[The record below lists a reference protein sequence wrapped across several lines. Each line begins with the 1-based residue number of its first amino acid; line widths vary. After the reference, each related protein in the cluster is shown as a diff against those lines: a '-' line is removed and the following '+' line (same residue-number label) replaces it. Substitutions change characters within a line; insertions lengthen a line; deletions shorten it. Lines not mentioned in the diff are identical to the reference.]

1 MPLGI
6 LSRKEEGFDAERL
19 ISLAKSRLEAG
30 SYGAL
35 VTFIG
40 TVRGS
45 SRSGSKVTRL
55 EYEAYE
61 ELASE
66 SLQRIA
72 DDVSKIDGI
81 RDVII
86 CHRCGTFVPGEEV
99 LFVAVASERSAS
111 GFEAVQR
118 AVYRVKHEVPIWKK
132 EWTTDG
138 GYWVGVEGP

>member
-6 LSRKEEGFDAERL
+6 LSRKEEGFNAERL
-19 ISLAKSRLEAG
+19 ASLAKTRLEEG

-35 VTFIG
+35 ITFIG
-40 TVRGS
+40 TVRGA
-45 SRSGSKVTRL
+45 SRGGSKVTRL

-61 ELASE
+61 ELARE
-66 SLQRIA
+66 SLQKIA
-72 DDVSKIDGI
+72 DDISKIDGV

-86 CHRCGTFVPGEEV
+86 CHRYGTFTPGEEV

-111 GFEAVQR
+111 GFEAIQR

-132 EWTTDG
+132 EWTADG
-138 GYWVGVEGP
+138 GYWVGIEGS